1 MLINDER
8 IVKISNWVQLDQI
21 PSQHDDLND
30 EHGMIGVYQV
40 VENSHKELVAESLIH
55 EQILYTGQSTRIHQ
69 RTYDMRREK
78 GNHPVAMKFRND
90 SSLKKKD
97 YAVRIIYL
105 EKDEVAFETE
115 IHKKTEEQ
123 FGQKY
128 KWIDASFGKDGIVM
142 QIADKLER
150 CNPEELIDIIKI
162 SKGLFL
168 ERSMERAETLLASEI
183 S

>member
-1 MLINDER
+1 MLINDDR
-8 IVKISNWVQLDQI
+8 IVKISDWVQLDQI

-30 EHGMIGVYQV
+30 EHGKIGVYQV
-40 VENSHKELVAESLIH
+40 VENVHKELVSKSLIH
-55 EQILYTGQSTRIHQ
+55 KDIVYTGQSGKIHK
-69 RTYDMRREK
+69 RTYDMRMK
-78 GNHPVAMKFRND
+78 NGNHPVAMKFRND

-97 YAVRIIYL
+97 YSVRIIYL
-105 EKDEVAFETE
+105 EKSEVAFENE
-115 IHKKTEEQ
+115 IHKKTEEE

-150 CNPEELIDIIKI
+150 CNSSELIDIIKI

-168 ERSMERAETLLASEI
+168 ERSMEEAETLLSREI